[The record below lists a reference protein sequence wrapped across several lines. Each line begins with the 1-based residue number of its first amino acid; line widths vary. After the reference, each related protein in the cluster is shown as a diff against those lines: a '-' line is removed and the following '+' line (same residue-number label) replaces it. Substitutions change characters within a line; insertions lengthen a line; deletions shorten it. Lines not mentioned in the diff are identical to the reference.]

1 MTGQSL
7 ARCCWLHSRPVSGRM
22 GFESP
27 RKPKI
32 KMKADSRISV
42 TANPTQFICYPYGA
56 IGCSKLSLPSSSI
69 RHPNIYGL

>member
-7 ARCCWLHSRPVSGRM
+7 ARCCWLHSRLVSGRM

-56 IGCSKLSLPSSSI
+56 IGCCKLSLPSSSI
-69 RHPNIYGL
+69 RHPNIYEL